1 MVPLLSRLG
10 KGQGVRWWHILTWFL
25 SLHTFTYP
33 PHMSTLSTRV
43 PISPYIEIS
52 RYQHPNI
59 ATQCKEMCK
68 IANEPGVLKASYRS
82 CKSRQI
88 NIEIETDIGLLVIF
102 RFYCRSWREVIFI
115 DKSQAAI
122 NSWCNPK
129 ILFRGRCLLVP
140 HTLIKVHTHAYEIKT
155 TISQDSKDGPFT

>member
-10 KGQGVRWWHILTWFL
+10 KGQGVRWWHILTWWL
-25 SLHTFTYP
+25 SLRIFTYP
-33 PHMSTLSTRV
+33 PHMSTYPYLH
-43 PISPYIEIS
+43 ISLLHL
-52 RYQHPNI
+52 HPNI
-59 ATQCKEMCK
+59 SKYPQCKEMCK
-68 IANEPGVLKASYRS
+68 IANEPGALKASYRS
-82 CKSRQI
+82 WKSRQI
-88 NIEIETDIGLLVIF
+88 NIEMETDIGLLVIF

-140 HTLIKVHTHAYEIKT
+140 HTLIKVHTHAHDQNEIKT
-155 TISQDSKDGPFT
+155 TSSQDSKDGPFT